1 MCFGCHCQVPSC
13 LVEQLVGLGR
23 LGYILHTY
31 TYVFWIL
38 VLHVAV
44 NQICL
49 TVCIIRNLF
58 NSLNTQLVL
67 FKFIAVV
74 VLSRS
79 FTPPQQR
86 AVFLS
91 DGSVKCLALPVSHIS
106 YGSWTACDQ
115 SELSCDENAIVIYTM
130 KKLFKEVFSDIILVA
145 FRKYI

>member
-1 MCFGCHCQVPSC
+1 MPSC
-13 LVEQLVGLGR
+13 LVEQLVGLGLG

-79 FTPPQQR
+79 FTPPQER
-86 AVFLS
+86 ALFLS
-91 DGSVKCLALPVSHIS
+91 AMV
-106 YGSWTACDQ
+106 
-115 SELSCDENAIVIYTM
+115 LSNV
-130 KKLFKEVFSDIILVA
+130 
-145 FRKYI
+145 